1 MEKKVTINYKTDGR
15 LNYVRINL
23 NKDLNNLLN
32 LSEANNQVL
41 LEYID
46 NEIILKPA
54 ILGITEQIN
63 KVEEN
68 IIYMKNISKLSYEKT
83 KGSFKFLIPLGI
95 AKKWGLEKKN
105 IVDMIVYEDKI
116 IIKPYGEEQK
126 VELENKLLPM
136 FAFKVVKGGVGKTF
150 FSTQIATGLGET
162 GIKVLF
168 LTLDSQNDALDML
181 LKSKSKINERTGK
194 TEKIYTTFDTDE
206 YRINKN
212 CKGLKYWIK
221 YGTGELVKVRENV
234 DYIPLESP
242 FSTTVKTKE
251 NFNQFIQ
258 NIRKNHNY
266 DCIVI
271 DSPPTEKIDQ
281 IILSQAT
288 KLIIPAYADK
298 FTVKGIVTAIE
309 EAGVD
314 KVASILFNRYD
325 DTTVEKEYY
334 EEVKKIVKDTDIY
347 CPEPIKKLSIITK
360 LLNESKTIWES
371 GDQRLRPVQEK
382 LTKLLQI
389 LLEEIEG

>member
-1 MEKKVTINYKTDGR
+1 MEKRVTINYKTDGR
-15 LNYVRINL
+15 LNYARINL

-32 LSEANNQVL
+32 LSEKNNQVL
-41 LEYID
+41 LEYIN
-46 NEIILKPA
+46 NEIILKPV
-54 ILGITEQIN
+54 ILGIAEQIT

-68 IIYMKNISKLSYEKT
+68 IIYMKNISKLSYEKS
-83 KGSFKFLIPLGI
+83 KGLFKLLIPLGI
-95 AKKWGLEKKN
+95 AKKWELEKNN
-105 IVDMIVYEDKI
+105 IVDMIIYDDKI
-116 IIKPYGEEQK
+116 VIRPYKEEK
-126 VELENKLLPM
+126 VELENKLLPI

-150 FSTQIATGLGET
+150 FSTQIATGLGAT

-168 LTLDSQNDALDML
+168 ITLDSQNDALDML
-181 LKSKSKINERTGK
+181 LKSKSELNEK
-194 TEKIYTTFDTDE
+194 TEKMEKIYKTFDKDE
-206 YRINKN
+206 YKINKN

-242 FSTTVKTKE
+242 FTATAKTKE
-251 NFNQFIQ
+251 NFENFIKKV
-258 NIRKNHNY
+258 RKNHNY
-266 DCIVI
+266 DCIII

-281 IILSQAT
+281 IILNQAT

-309 EAGVD
+309 EAGVN

-334 EEVKKIVKDTDIY
+334 EEVQKIVKDTGIY

-360 LLNESKTIWES
+360 LLDESKTIWES